1 MSKKSKFSISAVEIP
16 QKRGIRAKHASYS
29 KDGWSE
35 SLLPAGNK
43 GAKVAENL
51 NHHALGFILVSLA
64 LLFGLVGYHLFSLQ
78 IVNGSRYVGLA
89 EGNRVRE
96 RVSYA
101 QRGRILDRNGIELA
115 TNTATFQ
122 LSVTPYLMPK
132 DEARR
137 NAMYELLSAKTALT
151 SSQIKEKA
159 ESQGAAYT
167 QPLLIKDHLTYEKAL
182 AIEQKIPELT
192 GFSLDEVPTRQYKPG
207 LAQVLGYVG
216 RVNEAELERN
226 KGLLPVDFIGKDGI
240 EAQYDSTLR
249 GTNGLVRTEVD
260 AAGKPVRTLNQQA
273 TQAGRD
279 IHLTIDYN
287 LQTQLVASLQE
298 QMQKAG
304 AKKASGV
311 AMDPRTGE
319 VLAMASLPSYD
330 NNLFNSGISEEQYAQ
345 LVNNKLSPLQN
356 KAISGSYPP
365 GSIIKPMHIIGTLQE
380 GIANENTTIVDNGKL
395 VVQNVYDPNI
405 QYVFAGWNLNGLG
418 PMNARRAIAMS
429 SDIYFYTVGGGYKN
443 FKGLGVTKLTEYYRK
458 FGLGRLTGIDLP
470 GETDGRIPTPEWLK
484 QTHNRDWTTGDTY
497 NISIGQG
504 DILVSPLQMTVGTAA
519 LLNGGKLMQPYIF
532 AKSVD
537 GQDVNKTK
545 TLSTIS
551 ANPYYFQ
558 VAREG
563 MKQVIGGTTSV
574 STFANVPVPVAGK
587 SGTAETDPNAK
598 KKPHAWYTAFAP
610 YDNPS
615 VVFSVLLEEGEGGS
629 QYAAPAIAKT
639 MSWYFRS
646 GQGQR

>member
-1 MSKKSKFSISAVEIP
+1 MFSIPAVEIP
-16 QKRGIRAKHASYS
+16 KKHGLRSKNSRRS
-29 KDGWSE
+29 KDNWSE

-43 GAKVAENL
+43 GATVAEEL
-51 NHHALGFILVSLA
+51 NHRSLGIIVAVLA
-64 LLFGLVGYHLFSLQ
+64 LLFGLVGYQLFSLQ
-78 IVNGSRYVGLA
+78 IVNGSRFLGLA
-89 EGNRVRE
+89 DGNRVRE

-101 QRGRILDRNGIELA
+101 QRGRILDRNGMELA

-122 LSVTPYLMPK
+122 LSVTPYLLPK
-132 DEARR
+132 DEAKR
-137 NAMYELLSAKTALT
+137 NALYQKVSAKTGI
-151 SSQIKEKA
+151 SIEQIKQKA
-159 ESQGAAYT
+159 EAQGANYS
-167 QPLLIKDHLTYEKAL
+167 QPLLIKDHIEYEKAL
-182 AIEQKIPELT
+182 VLEQKIPELP
-192 GFSLDEVPTRQYKPG
+192 GFNLDEVPTRQYKPG
-207 LAQVLGYVG
+207 LAHVLGYVG
-216 RVNEAELERN
+216 RVSEQELKEY

-240 EAQYDSTLR
+240 EAQYDSILR

-260 AAGKPVRTLNQQA
+260 ATGKPVRTLNQQS

-279 IHLTIDYN
+279 IQLTIDYR
-287 LQTQLVASLQE
+287 LQQQFVAALQE

-311 AMDPRTGE
+311 ALDPRTGE
-319 VLAMASLPSYD
+319 VIAMASLPSYD
-330 NNLFNSGISEEQYAQ
+330 NNLFNSGISEAQYSE

-365 GSIIKPMHIIGTLQE
+365 GSIIKPLHIIGTLQDN
-380 GIANENTTIVDNGKL
+380 IANENTTIVDNGKL
-395 VVQNVYDPNI
+395 VVQNVYDPSI
-405 QYVFAGWNLNGLG
+405 QYVFNGWNPNGLG

-429 SDIYFYTVGGGYKN
+429 SDVYFYTVGGGYKN
-443 FKGLGVTKLTEYYRK
+443 FKGLGVTKLTDWYRK
-458 FGLGRLTGIDLP
+458 FGLGKLTGVDLP

-484 QTHNRDWTTGDTY
+484 QAHNREWTTGDTY

-504 DILVSPLQMTVGTAA
+504 DILVSPIQMTTGTAA
-519 LLNGGKLMQPYIF
+519 LLNGGKVLQPHIF

-537 GQDVNKTK
+537 GQNVAKVKENATV
-545 TLSTIS
+545 S

-574 STFANVPVPVAGK
+574 STFASVPVPVAGK

-615 VVFSVLLEEGEGGS
+615 IVFSVLLEEGEGGS

-639 MSWYFRS
+639 MSWYFR
-646 GQGQR
+646 QPDQIQR